1 MCGWRDEQQRRG
13 AGERQCHEVLDFLAD
28 SEARKGTGQRRS
40 EQEGEQDLDAGLHD
54 PHLLQKLDEVP
65 VAALELC
72 LAASQTDRFWSRHV
86 ITMCHLRATPASGDE
101 SAAPCVRDSVC
112 RRPPP
117 VSTYITSI
125 FHQPGGK
132 TMAQSIDSVMTQNP
146 VCLDVDASLIDA
158 AQAMDK
164 QCIGDVLVLEKGA
177 VCGIVTDRDIAIRG
191 VAHGGDPSTIRLGDI
206 CSRELVTLSP
216 GAAIDDAIAR
226 MREHAVRRMPV
237 LDGGR
242 PVGIVSLGDLAEER
256 DRRSVL
262 GEISAAPA
270 NH

>member
-1 MCGWRDEQQRRG
+1 
-13 AGERQCHEVLDFLAD
+13 
-28 SEARKGTGQRRS
+28 
-40 EQEGEQDLDAGLHD
+40 
-54 PHLLQKLDEVP
+54 
-65 VAALELC
+65 
-72 LAASQTDRFWSRHV
+72 
-86 ITMCHLRATPASGDE
+86 
-101 SAAPCVRDSVC
+101 
-112 RRPPP
+112 
-117 VSTYITSI
+117 
-125 FHQPGGK
+125 
-132 TMAQSIDSVMTQNP
+132 MAQSIDSVMTQNP
-146 VCLDVDASLIDA
+146 VCLDADASLTDA

-164 QCIGDVLVLEKGA
+164 QCIGDVLVLENGA

-191 VAHGGDPSTIRLGDI
+191 VAHGGDPSTKRLGDI

-216 GAAIDDAIAR
+216 GAAIDDAIAQ